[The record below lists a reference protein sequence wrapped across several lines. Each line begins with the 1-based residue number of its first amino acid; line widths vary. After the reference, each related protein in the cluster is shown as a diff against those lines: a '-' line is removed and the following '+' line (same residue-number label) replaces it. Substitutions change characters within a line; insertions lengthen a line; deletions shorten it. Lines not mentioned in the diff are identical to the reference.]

1 MSEYKRLTKKD
12 RLGKWYVEYANGD
25 ITLAPNRASQE
36 VFNYLAKLENKI
48 ERGEFAELPC
58 KAGDI
63 FGVSISMSMQN
74 LEEVLNHSIYVIN
87 KSTCRYR
94 RRRSRRKQYQE
105 EIERLNAENAN
116 LTACLEVA
124 EQDKASLERTTQE
137 VNEALNANG
146 ISIDC
151 DGAVIDRNTKR
162 LQKAMLKKFEEL
174 CEVHENRYSHLCNS
188 KQESHD
194 ENCRY
199 QAVVRLHNEIK
210 ELFK

>member
-12 RLGKWYVEYANGD
+12 RLGKWYVKYANGD

-48 ERGEFAELPC
+48 ERGEFVELPC

-74 LEEVLNHSIYVIN
+74 LEEVLNHEIYVIN
-87 KSTCRYR
+87 KSTCRCR

-116 LTACLEVA
+116 LTARLEVA

-137 VNEALNANG
+137 VNETLSANG

-151 DGAVIDRNTKR
+151 DGNVVDENRSQAVKVFAEE
-162 LQKAMLKKFEEL
+162 LQKRIEILQVAD
-174 CEVHENRYSHLCNS
+174 
-188 KQESHD
+188 D
-194 ENCRY
+194 ENDIFRY
-199 QAVVRLHNEIK
+199 GFETMKEQIPDIIEKLLKESAVK
-210 ELFK
+210 